1 MSNTLEKLSHQYHMQ
16 EIYSRASFLY
26 KEMVKDSSLDNEF
39 CSCANDIV
47 NNGVLA
53 ELAGV
58 AKTLKY
64 RARTGRKRACGEN
77 NYGSTYNS
85 ASTYNNRPV
94 PSCVLST
101 VRGPTLVTA
110 RPVFSRGRR
119 SADEDVERLEQE
131 YLDNTTRDTA
141 MDLLQVKGWR
151 PNTTTGPQE
160 WVIYSAML
168 YTSLPTD
175 QELADFATFIY
186 CKLNQPEALPTDL
199 F

>member
-58 AKTLKY
+58 AKALKY
-64 RARTGRKRACGEN
+64 RARTGRKRACEGN
-77 NYGSTYNS
+77 KNYGNNNS
-85 ASTYNNRPV
+85 NYSSRPDRV

-101 VRGPTLVTA
+101 VRSTVTA
-110 RPVFSRGRR
+110 RPAFSRGRR

-131 YLDNTTRDTA
+131 YLDNTTLDTA
-141 MDLLQVKGWR
+141 MDLLHVKGWR